1 MATNEM
7 ADIGSADLLMDD
19 KWLSSI
25 LGEEEEELC
34 GSDKKG
40 VKRKRP
46 NTKNSIPRT
55 ICSIPNTVD
64 SVPNTKEDVKGKRQ
78 RKEKKIFDPSAVA
91 EVAQAKRRKRLS
103 GTRKEKD
110 ALLLHQS
117 LYRIRKCFVKL
128 ERIHVTTNNILVAE
142 KKTEATENAST
153 EKWENVNV
161 ERQTLFALSED
172 EKRVLETFSFVKK
185 AESGLSETI
194 LPCPKCH
201 RQFFSLNN
209 LKLHIDSGHQYFTV
223 KVSHK
228 QLSVP
233 KKVSSNVHFSPRFAV
248 LNA

>member
-1 MATNEM
+1 MTDM
-7 ADIGSADLLMDD
+7 GSADLLMDD

-91 EVAQAKRRKRLS
+91 EVALVKRRKRLS

-117 LYRIRKCFVKL
+117 PYPIRKCFIKM
-128 ERIHVTTNNILVAE
+128 ERIHLTNKIPVAE
-142 KKTEATENAST
+142 VKGEGTENAST
-153 EKWENVNV
+153 KEWDNVNI

-172 EKRVLETFSFVKK
+172 EKRVLETFSSVKK

-223 KVSHK
+223 KV
-228 QLSVP
+228 LSQAAASAKNSVIQN
-233 KKVSSNVHFSPRFAV
+233 SLLRFAV
-248 LNA
+248 LSA